1 MILRR
6 NLWDVENAECLD
18 MCVTAFTSFQNFSF
32 KVFSAREIFLTN
44 ENKSSSFCNT
54 SLILFTLGISLKNDY
69 EDLSRYYRNTVVE
82 NVILLRLKNAFYE
95 VLSEVTKICDTFA
108 NEEKLF

>member
-1 MILRR
+1 
-6 NLWDVENAECLD
+6 

-54 SLILFTLGISLKNDY
+54 SLILFTLGISLKSDY

-95 VLSEVTKICDTFA
+95 VLSEVTKICHTFA